1 MTQVR
6 KTYLLHKSL
15 TPGAAKQQNSMII
28 VKTTIIT
35 INVATPWLF
44 VFAVAED
51 LLDGELIEPE
61 PPAFLCISI
70 GKSSFTC
77 SFSYFSISSPN
88 LKSCGQIPNVWLYLH
103 TCFQLNAFREILS
116 KPLRNQHILPSP
128 TTSEKHFIRTSPSA
142 DSNHVQLSFEKV
154 VT

>member
-51 LLDGELIEPE
+51 LLDGELIAET
-61 PPAFLCISI
+61 
-70 GKSSFTC
+70 KNVN
-77 SFSYFSISSPN
+77 YFNRIVS
-88 LKSCGQIPNVWLYLH
+88 LH
-103 TCFQLNAFREILS
+103 Y
-116 KPLRNQHILPSP
+116 
-128 TTSEKHFIRTSPSA
+128 
-142 DSNHVQLSFEKV
+142 
-154 VT
+154 